1 MSIRADNVGLTILPP
16 VKKGLVLVPTLQID
30 QIHLLTKGS
39 CHSHIASLEHSEIQ
53 NPDAREEISG
63 RTSLCLAICTN
74 NESTMLNVFSK

>member
-30 QIHLLTKGS
+30 QIHLLSKGS

-53 NPDAREEISG
+53 NPDAKEISG
-63 RTSLCLAICTN
+63 RTSLWLAICTN
-74 NESTMLNVFSK
+74 NESTMLNIFSK